1 MSAKTPVIAF
11 VSPKGGVGKTT
22 AALTLA
28 AELSHQMERAVTI
41 IDADP
46 NRPFKRWVDLGNC
59 PELINVV
66 LDDDE
71 TTILD
76 NIERAKEISRAV
88 IIDLEGT
95 KNVRVTYAVSKAD
108 LVIIPMGG
116 SALEANEAGE
126 AIKLI
131 RQVERGFNRKIP
143 YVILFTK
150 IPAAIVSRNFSD
162 IARQLTQNG
171 IPTLGTRLIDREA
184 YRTMFALGKTL
195 HDLNDRKVG
204 GLAKA
209 REDSYALAEA
219 IVAQINQTRHSQ
231 TPVQQNSQE
240 PARSDVAAA

>member
-28 AELSHQMERAVTI
+28 AELAHQMEHPVTI

-46 NRPFKRWVDLGNC
+46 NRPFKRWVDLGRSS
-59 PELINVV
+59 PLINVI
-66 LDDDE
+66 LDDSE
-71 TTILD
+71 ETILE
-76 NIERAKEISRAV
+76 NIERAKAISRAV

-95 KNVRVTYAVSKAD
+95 KNMRVSFAVSQAD

-131 RQVERGFNRKIP
+131 RQTEKGFGRKID
-143 YVILFTK
+143 YAILFTK
-150 IPAAIVSRNFSD
+150 IPAAIVSRNFTD
-162 IARQLTQNG
+162 IARQLTASG

-184 YRTMFALGKTL
+184 YKTMFALGK
-195 HDLNDRKVG
+195 DLYGLTDKEVG

-209 REDSYALAEA
+209 RDDSYAF
-219 IVAQINQTRHSQ
+219 
-231 TPVQQNSQE
+231 
-240 PARSDVAAA
+240 AAAVVSKINEKRQQYAIAAE